1 MGCVLSVG
9 NVKGII
15 PEIVIINILLLI
27 KCNIVMVA
35 WCMVSAGLQVHVI
48 VMVVVGAL
56 RSWWGCSSGNHD
68 FGIQGRWWGTCISVS
83 GILTIVVVMI
93 ILNCRTR
100 HVSEKKQKKGRWVDS
115 VMKNQA
121 REMAPLLLKTE
132 QRSHR
137 HAPPP
142 LSKTNKHKLVLF
154 LFFFFKKNYM
164 KERKK
169 ERRRKE
175 RIYV

>member
-27 KCNIVMVA
+27 ECNMVA
-35 WCMVSAGLQVHVI
+35 WCIGIGIGRVSAGLQVHVI
-48 VMVVVGAL
+48 MMVVVGAL
-56 RSWWGCSSGNHD
+56 RWWWGCSSGNHD

-93 ILNCRTR
+93 IMNCRTR
-100 HVSEKKQKKGRWVDS
+100 HVSEKKQKKGRWVEI

-142 LSKTNKHKLVLF
+142 LSKTNKHKLVFF
-154 LFFFFKKNYM
+154 LFFFF
-164 KERKK
+164 
-169 ERRRKE
+169 
-175 RIYV
+175 

>member
-35 WCMVSAGLQVHVI
+35 WCIGSGIGRVIAGLQVHVI
-48 VMVVVGAL
+48 MMVVVGAL

-83 GILTIVVVMI
+83 GILTIVVVVVMI
-93 ILNCRTR
+93 IMNCRTR
-100 HVSEKKQKKGRWVDS
+100 HVPEKKQKKGRWVDIA
-115 VMKNQA
+115 MKNQA

-142 LSKTNKHKLVLF
+142 LSKTNKHKLVFF
-154 LFFFFKKNYM
+154 LFFFF
-164 KERKK
+164 
-169 ERRRKE
+169 
-175 RIYV
+175 